1 MAPKPRVTDAPVN
14 LATRATQRAMK
25 LPSWTTFQMAHWRQT
40 TQTYKKKHNITPAP
54 RKPGG
59 TLFIFPSQDPYS
71 STQRMEFRAVHEN
84 VSWINRAIRIMVAS
98 VVGSGYTTIAK
109 PRSEDEQMSDEQLD
123 EWKETTRFSIPWADD
138 MIEGG
143 SLTGAIGKDGEE
155 KGGWTVAQIEKFVQ
169 NLSVKLDLQSHEAR
183 AYRYTLEQGQC
194 GIMMLPELK
203 YNDETGELDDSDK
216 DENASY
222 VMPELLRTIRPEHH
236 VRSWLNMDTGEMSS
250 LQIIGIGSRGGRLP
264 VERLIWFTSDYNLEL
279 NSDYYGESRILPLLD
294 TGKVMVI
301 LYGKDFTEA
310 AQYTWH
316 QPKIFQ
322 VQIPPRDY
330 KNVTTVLKAFLNK
343 ANNSAGR
350 DIAVTQSI
358 ELISGQS
365 NTGDINGL
373 IAMDDHLIDQVAGY
387 FNIPPFLLSK
397 GKAGNLGG
405 NAQAEEVDA
414 FLNVEVRPQQEIIET
429 FIEKQFYDRI
439 LQILF
444 HEDDVDKIPIKLTH
458 NLVKPEIQTL
468 FDKEQ
473 YEVMLDMMQR
483 KILSEDK
490 LLKRLNLEPVKREV
504 AETGTGQDPNP
515 TKDTWPSSHAKKRNP
530 HWERSER
537 LWLTDKNKW
546 EKAPA
551 WSKRPEIKVENR
563 EF

>member
-1 MAPKPRVTDAPVN
+1 MARTVNIPKDVPVG
-14 LATRATQRAMK
+14 LAARTTQRMMK
-25 LPSWTTFQMAHWRQT
+25 LPSWTTFQMAHWRNT
-40 TQTYKKKHNITPAP
+40 TQNYKKKNNITTNP

-59 TLFIFPSQDPYS
+59 TLFIFPSQDPYT

-84 VSWINRAIRIMVAS
+84 VSWINRAVRIMVQA
-98 VVGSGYTTIAK
+98 VVGSGYTTVAK
-109 PRSEDEQMSDEQLD
+109 PRSEDEQMSDEELD
-123 EWKETTRFSIPWADD
+123 EWQQNQKFSIPWADD
-138 MIEGG
+138 MIEEEFQQ
-143 SLTGAIGKDGEE
+143 GAMEKKS
-155 KGGWTVAQIEKFVQ
+155 KGGWTVSQIEKFVQ
-169 NLSVKLDLQSHEAR
+169 NLSVKLDLQSHMAR
-183 AYRYTLEQGQC
+183 AYRYTMEQAQC

-203 YNDETGELDDSDK
+203 YDEEGEPVDSDR
-216 DENASY
+216 DEDASY

-236 VRSWLNMDTGEMSS
+236 VRIWLNMDTGEMSS

-330 KNVTTVLKAFLNK
+330 KQVSTVLKAFLNK

-365 NTGDINGL
+365 NTGDIQGL

-444 HEDDVDKIPIKLTH
+444 HEDNVNKIPIKLTH

-483 KILSEDK
+483 EILSEDK
-490 LLKRLNLEPVKREV
+490 LLKRLNLEPVKRDKSTV
-504 AETGTGQDPNP
+504 GRGGDPTPGKNV
-515 TKDTWPSSHAKKRNP
+515 WPRSTSRKRNP
-530 HWERSER
+530 HWEKSER
-537 LWLTDKNKW
+537 LWETDKNKW

-551 WSKRPEIKVENR
+551 WSKRPEIKVQNR